1 MLNGT
6 VKWFSNEK
14 GYGFVIAE
22 DGKEYF
28 AHFTKIVMDGFKTL
42 SQGQKVTFDIVE
54 GEKGP
59 QADAITPV
67 QTGE

>member
-1 MLNGT
+1 MLGT

-28 AHFTKIVMDGFKTL
+28 AHFTKIAMDGFKTL
-42 SQGQKVTFDIVE
+42 SQGQQVTFNIVE

-67 QTGE
+67 VGE